1 MTADDLELQ
10 IVRHECDCCKPEQ
23 SPDERTD
30 TKQKRITYLENR
42 IRAVYHNCH
51 SNAALLISDSTEIE
65 TECEKKSML
74 KKAQVY
80 REVAGW
86 LKSIVTMEG

>member
-1 MTADDLELQ
+1 MKADDLELQ

-42 IRAVYHNCH
+42 IRAIYHNCH
-51 SNAALLISDSTEIE
+51 SQASFLAADATEMDSEKE
-65 TECEKKSML
+65 TML
-74 KKAQVY
+74 
-80 REVAGW
+80 REAGAYKIVAGW
-86 LKSIVTMEG
+86 LKAIIPITE